1 MHGYNEFPLIIIIII
16 LIINTITLPS
26 AICAGSIL
34 PFALMKCSYGERGS
48 LTSTCYNASAAFF
61 KYTPY
66 KFDNLDETVRCM
78 NCSLDTLTT
87 GTFDISGNNIKTL
100 DLTRSRISIIQ
111 TRAFV
116 GLMFLENL
124 LMPHNY
130 IRSIYPGTFEGIK
143 KIVYLDLQNN
153 SISLLADNAFQELVN
168 LRILN
173 LKANYIASIKEKAFA
188 GLGKLE
194 QLYLDGNEISNVT
207 GVFNS
212 NLTSLKIL
220 NLENNRIQQ
229 ITSEDFKYLKGLKEL
244 YLSNNSL
251 NVVGEGIFRNLNNL
265 EILIISG
272 NPIESIL
279 PRSFEGLDKLET
291 LDLESCKLREILR
304 KTWQGLYNL
313 KYLKLS
319 YNRLLEF
326 QTKMYSNLPEL
337 MRLNLSHNEI
347 GTVERSGIFSLT
359 VHTLDLSYNNITI
372 LEYDVFLEHFPKLS
386 YLSLEHNPL
395 QCNVRNGMRKYLE
408 SENMQF
414 ILHVDEKCDVI
425 FNKTVITFVEKHNE
439 NAEQLK
445 EDSSGG
451 GTDYNNAV
459 IYSFLV
465 IIFLLIGALFFAQY
479 KIYKELRYTQI
490 RRFNSDARLVSCTN
504 LQQTDGQ
511 YLGD

>member
-1 MHGYNEFPLIIIIII
+1 MHRYNEFLIFLVIS
-16 LIINTITLPS
+16 TITLPPLTY
-26 AICAGSIL
+26 AVSII

-48 LTSTCYNASAAFF
+48 LTSTCYNATPAFF

-100 DLTRSRISIIQ
+100 DLTRSKISIIQ

-168 LRILN
+168 LRVLN
-173 LKANYIASIKEKAFA
+173 LKANYIRSVQEKAFA
-188 GLGKLE
+188 GLAKLE
-194 QLYLDGNEISNVT
+194 QLYLEGNEISNVT

-220 NLENNRIQQ
+220 NLENNRINQ
-229 ITSEDFKYLKGLKEL
+229 ISPDDFKYLKGLREL

-251 NVVGEGIFRNLNNL
+251 ISVGEGIFNNLNNL
-265 EILIISG
+265 EMLDMLG

-291 LDLESCKLREILR
+291 LDLESCNLREIVP

-359 VHTLDLSYNNITI
+359 VHSLDLSYNNITA

-395 QCNVRNGMRKYLE
+395 QCDVRNGMRKYLE

-414 ILHVDEKCDVI
+414 VLHVDEKCDVI
-425 FNKTVITFVEKHNE
+425 FNKTVITFVEKPKE
-439 NAEQLK
+439 IAEELK
-445 EDSSGG
+445 EDSGSGS
-451 GTDYNNAV
+451 DYNYAV
-459 IYSFLV
+459 IYTFLV
-465 IIFLLIGALFFAQY
+465 IISLLIGVLFFAQY
-479 KIYKELRYTQI
+479 KIYNELRYSQI

>member
-1 MHGYNEFPLIIIIII
+1 MQRYSHVIFFLHIFPLLVTSVIVV
-16 LIINTITLPS
+16 
-26 AICAGSIL
+26 
-34 PFALMKCSYGERGS
+34 PFATMRCSYGERGS
-48 LTSTCYNASAAFF
+48 LTSTCYNATPAFF

-66 KFDNLDETVRCM
+66 KFDNLDETVRCV

-100 DLTRSRISIIQ
+100 DLTRSKISIIQ

-143 KIVYLDLQNN
+143 KILYLDLQNN
-153 SISLLADNAFQELVN
+153 SISLLADNAFQELIN
-168 LRILN
+168 LKFLN
-173 LKANYIASIKEKAFA
+173 LKANYIRTVQEKAFA

-194 QLYLDGNEISNVT
+194 QLYLEGNEISNIT

-212 NLTSLKIL
+212 SLISLQIL
-220 NLENNRIQQ
+220 NLQNNRITQ
-229 ITSEDFKYLKGLKEL
+229 ISFDDFKYLKSLREL
-244 YLSNNSL
+244 YLANNSL
-251 NVVGEGIFRNLNNL
+251 TAIGEGIFKNLNNL
-265 EILIISG
+265 ETLDLSG

-279 PRSFEGLDKLET
+279 PRSFEGLDKLEV
-291 LDLESCKLREILR
+291 LNLESCNIREIVP

-313 KYLKLS
+313 KYLQLS

-337 MRLNLSHNEI
+337 MKLNFSHNEI

-359 VHTLDLSYNNITI
+359 VHSLDISYNNITS

-386 YLSLEHNPL
+386 FFSLEHNPL
-395 QCNVRNGMRKYLE
+395 YCDVRNGMRKYLE
-408 SENMQF
+408 SENMEF
-414 ILHVDEKCDVI
+414 VLHVDDKCDSI
-425 FNKTVITFVEKHNE
+425 FNHTVITFIEKRNGF
-439 NAEQLK
+439 AEELK
-445 EDSSGG
+445 NNVTSGS
-451 GTDYNNAV
+451 DYNYPI
-459 IYSFLV
+459 IYTFLV
-465 IIFLLIGALFFAQY
+465 IILLLIAVLFFAQY
-479 KIYKELRYTQI
+479 KIYKELKYSLV
-490 RRFNSDARLVSCTN
+490 RRFNSDARLVSCTD
-504 LQQTDGQ
+504 LQQRDGQ